1 MKIRDAL
8 KIIERK
14 MTDIEKCAEME
25 TSERIFARFED
36 EYTLLGMCKS
46 ALERQIISAN
56 SARR

>member
-1 MKIRDAL
+1 MTIRDAL

-46 ALERQIISAN
+46 ALERQISTK
-56 SARR
+56 SVKL

>member
-1 MKIRDAL
+1 MTIRDAL

-25 TSERIFARFED
+25 TSERMFARFEN

-46 ALERQIISAN
+46 ALERQISAN